1 MIFRFL
7 RSGFSPKFLWRPN
20 VHTIQQIDLCQWRN
34 HASTVNTAFF
44 GAFVWRPSICPQ
56 RTQTLARNG
65 STMGGGHE
73 QPIEG
78 RLLLNVDLQP
88 KDKWKSGSGI
98 VLGGLRILQRE
109 KSPQIA
115 TQQHGTSKLKI
126 SQNQGS
132 IYNDY
137 SQSLKVNAVAPD
149 GLLSRIDVDS
159 MISRSGSKTYLGKL
173 PNTGGMAWM
182 IFLLSGQV
190 GWVQVNLASTHWNP
204 TGKDISHP

>member
-1 MIFRFL
+1 MSIL
-7 RSGFSPKFLWRPN
+7 SKK
-20 VHTIQQIDLCQWRN
+20 DLCQGRN

-98 VLGGLRILQRE
+98 VVGGLRILQRE
-109 KSPQIA
+109 EGPQIA
-115 TQQHGTSKLKI
+115 TQ
-126 SQNQGS
+126 N
-132 IYNDY
+132 
-137 SQSLKVNAVAPD
+137 LKVEN
-149 GLLSRIDVDS
+149 LSELGYHLQWLQPVFESHS
-159 MISRSGSKTYLGKL
+159 MLWS
-173 PNTGGMAWM
+173 
-182 IFLLSGQV
+182 
-190 GWVQVNLASTHWNP
+190 P
-204 TGKDISHP
+204 TGYFPESTLIQWFPARAARHTLANCQTLVVWLGWSSCYQGRWDEFR